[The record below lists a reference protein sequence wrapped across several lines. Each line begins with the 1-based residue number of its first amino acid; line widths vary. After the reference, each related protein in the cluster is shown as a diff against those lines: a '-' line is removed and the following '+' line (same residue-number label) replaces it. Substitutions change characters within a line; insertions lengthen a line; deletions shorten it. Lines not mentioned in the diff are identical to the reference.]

1 MPGYNTKIVLEQGG
15 SVLNVGAPGYG
26 AVSDVF
32 VRFQTGACE
41 IVNSGASVIVDGL
54 LSIGATG
61 TASTAA
67 GASFISAGVAQFTG
81 ATCTNASVLKI
92 GSDIAASGTAG
103 IFELMDFGNGIK
115 FFLNRSNSTTSAAG
129 SPGSL
134 MIRIATPASDS
145 ELWFKRGD
153 NNPASGNW
161 VRFQTSASA
170 G

>member
-1 MPGYNTKIVLEQGG
+1 MPANVKIAFEQGG
-15 SVLNVGAPGYG
+15 SVLNVGEPGYG
-26 AVSDVF
+26 AVSNVF
-32 VRFQTGACE
+32 VRYQTGACE

-54 LSIGATG
+54 LSVGATG
-61 TASTAA
+61 TASIAA
-67 GASFISAGVAQFTG
+67 GGSFVNAGVTQFT
-81 ATCTNASVLKI
+81 NAVSVNSSVLKI